1 MILINSGCLKG
12 SFFVERIVFAKILI
26 KPYSGLAFV
35 GETDH
40 VGVYVKGAD
49 GMVEKIV
56 SLKSS
61 VQDIKRLIER

>member
-1 MILINSGCLKG
+1 
-12 SFFVERIVFAKILI
+12 VERIVFAKILI

-40 VGVYVKGAD
+40 IGVYVKGAN

-56 SLKSS
+56 SLKSF